1 MSSLKI
7 MYQTRLTGV
16 FELQWKLTFSRKRFI
31 ITNKDIYVFCST
43 FDMLFLIYMSLL
55 KIMHHSRLTSV
66 FESQGKSLH
75 NMGVLPFMHPERDYL
90 RINLYI
96 ITMFT
101 GLLDISAFFSS
112 WFKSSFCN
120 FNFDW
125 FDGHTNLS
133 GLSFWCLYLFS
144 NHFL

>member
-1 MSSLKI
+1 MKEFSLLEARSLVSHFFRGNI
-7 MYQTRLTGV
+7 CVHSFTV
-16 FELQWKLTFSRKRFI
+16 FSRKRFI

-101 GLLDISAFFSS
+101 GLLDISVFFFIS
-112 WFKSSFCN
+112 
-120 FNFDW
+120 
-125 FDGHTNLS
+125 
-133 GLSFWCLYLFS
+133 
-144 NHFL
+144 